1 MTEAVL
7 RRGRPAPGAAPS
19 PSPDVP
25 LRFGDDPFVWA
36 CWLYYEDRLTQGEI
50 ADVMGISRATV
61 NSYLAEARE
70 RGIVNI
76 SLDPKRLA
84 AVTVA
89 EELKR
94 HFGLHD
100 CFVIPDATPAR
111 PAIDRLGAAG
121 AQALARIVRSGD
133 VVACVWGRTVLSVAR
148 HLRVAGLQD
157 VTVVQATGGMASDVP
172 YTPERCAAAL
182 AEALGGRVVPIAA
195 PAIVASAA
203 VRRAL
208 VDEPL
213 VAQQLAQLRQ
223 ASRAVLGV
231 SSLRPDSTLHA
242 SGVFDAVSLPD
253 YLARNAVGVVAGRFI
268 DAHGRPVP
276 GPLDERMIGLE
287 LADLQAIDRRVA
299 VAGGFDKVPAI
310 LAALRGRLVNVL
322 VTDAATGQG
331 ILNAD
336 GAVRATGR
344 PAASRPP
351 LVETTGATPKLFA
364 KKFLNDPED
373 VVDEM
378 LDGALAAHGTHL
390 AAIAGTRRAFVA
402 HGGPRPG
409 KVGLVIGGGSGHEP
423 CFLGYVGRGLADA
436 VAVGNVFSSPPPD
449 PILRAARAVSGGAGV
464 LLVHGNYAGDIM
476 NFEMAADLVAAEGI
490 AVRTVVTTDDVA
502 SSPVEDRQGRRGTAG
517 NILVFKVAGAA
528 CDRGLPLENCEAL
541 ARRANARTFS
551 VGVALEP
558 CAMPQT
564 RRYNFALGP
573 DEMELGVGIH
583 GEPGVAR
590 QALGTADATV
600 DAMMDPILAEM
611 AAARGDRIAVLVN
624 GFGATPLMELYLLFR
639 RVAQRLSVKGIT
651 IAHSLVGPYCTSLDM
666 AGASISLMHLD
677 EDLAGLL
684 LHPCDTPAWRI
695 GTVAP

>member
-1 MTEAVL
+1 MSEAVL
-7 RRGRPAPGAAPS
+7 RRGRPAPASAP
-19 PSPDVP
+19 PAPEVP

-50 ADVMGISRATV
+50 AEVMGISRATV

-100 CFVIPDATPAR
+100 CFVIPDAGTAR

-133 VVACVWGRTVLSVAR
+133 IVAAVWGRTVLAVAR

-157 VTVVQATGGMASDVP
+157 VTVVQATGGMAADVP

-195 PAIVASAA
+195 PAIVANAA
-203 VRRAL
+203 VRRML

-231 SSLRPDSTLHA
+231 SSLRAESTLHA
-242 SGVFDAVSLPD
+242 SGVFDAVSLTD
-253 YLARNAVGVVAGRFI
+253 YLARDAVGVVAGRFI
-268 DAHGRPVP
+268 DAQGRPVP
-276 GPLDERMIGLE
+276 GPLDGRMIGLE
-287 LADLQAIDRRVA
+287 LAELQAIDRRVA

-336 GAVRATGR
+336 GAARVTGR
-344 PAASRPP
+344 AVPPRQPAEPAA
-351 LVETTGATPKLFA
+351 APKLFA
-364 KKFLNDPED
+364 KKFLNDPDD

-378 LDGALAAHGTHL
+378 LDGALASHGAHL
-390 AAIAGTRRAFVA
+390 AAVAGTRRAFVA
-402 HGGPRPG
+402 RGGPRPG

-449 PILRAARAVSGGAGV
+449 PILRAARAASGGAGV

-476 NFEMAADLVAAEGI
+476 NFEMAADLVAAENI

-502 SSPVEDRQGRRGTAG
+502 SSPIEDRQGRRGTAG
-517 NILVFKVAGAA
+517 NIFVFKVAGAA
-528 CDRGLPLENCEAL
+528 CDRGLPLEACEVL
-541 ARRANARTFS
+541 ARRANARTYS
-551 VGVALEP
+551 MGVALEP
-558 CAMPQT
+558 CAVPQT
-564 RRYNFALGP
+564 RRYNFSLGD

-611 AAARGDRIAVLVN
+611 AAARGDRVAVLVN

-639 RVAQRLSVKGIT
+639 RVAQRLGVKGIA
-651 IAHSLVGPYCTSLDM
+651 IASSLVGNYCTSLDM
-666 AGASISLMHLD
+666 AGASVSILHLD
-677 EDLAGLL
+677 DELAALM
-684 LHPCDTPAWRI
+684 LHPCDTSAWRV
-695 GTVAP
+695 GTVSP

>member
-1 MTEAVL
+1 MSVAAL
-7 RRGRPAPGAAPS
+7 RKGRPALGAAS
-19 PSPDVP
+19 GPSPDVP

-84 AVTVA
+84 ALSVA

-100 CFVIPDATPAR
+100 CFIIPDDGAAR
-111 PAIDRLGAAG
+111 PAIERLGAAG
-121 AQALARIVRSGD
+121 AQVLARMVRSGD
-133 VVACVWGRTVLSVAR
+133 VVAAVWGRTVLSVAK
-148 HLRVAGLQD
+148 HLRVSGLQD
-157 VTVVQATGGMASDVP
+157 VTVVQATGGMAADVP
-172 YTPERCAAAL
+172 YTPERCATAL
-182 AEALGGRVVPIAA
+182 AEALHGRMVPIAA
-195 PAIVASAA
+195 PAIVADAA
-203 VRRAL
+203 VRRL
-208 VDEPL
+208 LIDEPL
-213 VAQQLAQLRQ
+213 VKQQLTQLRQ

-231 SSLRPDSTLHA
+231 SSLRPESTLHA
-242 SGVFDAVSLPD
+242 SGFFDAVSLTN

-268 DAHGRPVP
+268 DAQGRPVT

-287 LADLQAIDRRVA
+287 LPDLQSIDRRIA

-336 GAVRATGR
+336 GAARITGR
-344 PAASRPP
+344 SSVTRLPAEAPAAGPR
-351 LVETTGATPKLFA
+351 LLA
-364 KKFLNDPED
+364 KKFLNDPDD

-378 LDGALAAHGTHL
+378 LDGAIAAHRTHL
-390 AAIAGTRRAFVA
+390 TAIKGTRRAFRA
-402 HGGPRPG
+402 IKGPRTG
-409 KVGLVIGGGSGHEP
+409 KVGLVIGGGAGHEP
-423 CFLGYVGRGLADA
+423 CFLGYVGHGMADA

-449 PILRAARAVSGGAGV
+449 PIVCAAHAASGGAGV

-476 NFEMAADLVAAEGI
+476 NFEMAADRIAADGI
-490 AVRTVVTTDDVA
+490 EVRTVVTTDDVA
-502 SSPVEDRQGRRGTAG
+502 SSPIEDRQGRRGTAG
-517 NILVFKVAGAA
+517 NVFVFKIAGAA
-528 CDRGLPLENCEAL
+528 CDLGLPLERCEAL
-541 ARRANARTFS
+541 ARKANARTFS

-558 CAMPQT
+558 CAMPHT
-564 RRYNFALGP
+564 RRYNFTIGP
-573 DEMELGVGIH
+573 DEMEMGVGIH
-583 GEPGVAR
+583 GEPGIVR
-590 QALGTADATV
+590 QSIGTADQTV

-611 AAARGDRIAVLVN
+611 VAARGDRVAVLVN

-639 RVAQRLSVKGIT
+639 RVSQRLTVKNIDV
-651 IAHSLVGPYCTSLDM
+651 AASLVGSYCTALDM
-666 AGASISLMHLD
+666 AGASISLLHLD
-677 EDLAGLL
+677 DELAGLL
-684 LHPCDTPAWRI
+684 QHPCDTPAWRT
-695 GTVAP
+695 GTGSP